1 MDMREN
7 GTPLSRVA
15 FFGLVVG
22 TVGGFL
28 ISLLYMWFDTEAG
41 QDFVFR
47 WPIAVSFTVGMGLMT
62 AVVAVSSMRS
72 HRKKAARTASGSTE
86 RATGLE
92 QQPSG
97 QSR

>member
-15 FFGLVVG
+15 LFGLAAG

-47 WPIAVSFTVGMGLMT
+47 WPIAVSFTIGMGLMM
-62 AVVAVSSMRS
+62 ALVAVSSMRNY
-72 HRKKAARTASGSTE
+72 RKKAARAASGSTE
-86 RATGLE
+86 RVTTGE
-92 QQPSG
+92 I
-97 QSR
+97 R